1 MVRSYP
7 KPHLENAS
15 RRFSALSSDF
25 YDQGGMA
32 ERHHSIS
39 FVYRN
44 DAASTTWPFKDFTPC
59 RSVPRTPDLP
69 FILSSRRRSTVV
81 PRSTVTVYPPSA
93 IALSSSFPTVPHSPS
108 FLSFFLLLLSSF

>member
-44 DAASTTWPFKDFTPC
+44 DDASTMGPFKDFTPC
-59 RSVPRTPDLP
+59 RSGTRTRERQS
-69 FILSSRRRSTVV
+69 ISGGRRRTNVV
-81 PRSTVTVYPPSA
+81 PRRHGAGNPHAARGRETTSA
-93 IALSSSFPTVPHSPS
+93 EQDTAECRERR
-108 FLSFFLLLLSSF
+108 